1 MIFSIFYCLYFCAFA
16 QAAYVFSSANGAVAN
31 LTYRSVA
38 LTTNGE
44 RQFVGLE
51 LGYLMRSSDYG
62 STWTNVIGLGVN
74 NWIQVATSSDGLH
87 VAAIPYSGKG
97 IYISSDYGTNWA
109 LSVVIASEIL
119 ENIWYGLASSSTGQ
133 QLVTT
138 VKTSNDT
145 GSNTIETYDIYRSI
159 DYGDTWIK
167 CNITTRG
174 GEWGTTGLA
183 SSANGKQLVAAA
195 ISEFL
200 YLSTDYGVTWSALSS
215 SVPNTSP
222 PTLVRILIIIY
233 LFFKNKYSRKC
244 IKFELFI

>member
-1 MIFSIFYCLYFCAFA
+1 MILSIFYCLFFCAFA

-51 LGYLMRSSDYG
+51 VGYLMSSSDYG

-87 VAAIPYSGKG
+87 VAAIPFSGKG
-97 IYISSDYGTNWA
+97 IYISNDYGTNWA
-109 LSVVIASEIL
+109 LSVVIAPETL
-119 ENIWYGLASSSTGQ
+119 ENNWYGLAMSSTGQ

-138 VKTSNDT
+138 VKTSNYTD
-145 GSNTIETYDIYRSI
+145 SDVIETYDIYRST
-159 DYGDTWIK
+159 DFGATWIK

-174 GEWGTTGLA
+174 GEWGITGLA
-183 SSANGKQLVAAA
+183 SSASGKQLVAAA
-195 ISEFL
+195 RKDFL
-200 YLSTDYGVTWSALSS
+200 YLSTDYGVTWAALPN
-215 SVPNTSP
+215 SVPNTLSD
-222 PTLVRILIIIY
+222 TLVT
-233 LFFKNKYSRKC
+233 KPNN
-244 IKFELFI
+244 